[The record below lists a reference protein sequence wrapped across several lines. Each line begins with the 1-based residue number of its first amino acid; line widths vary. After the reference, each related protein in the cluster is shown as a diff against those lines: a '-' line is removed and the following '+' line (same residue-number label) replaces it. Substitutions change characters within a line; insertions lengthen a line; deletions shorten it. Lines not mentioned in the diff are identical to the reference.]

1 MTTTAIIWALVLL
14 LFGASGET
22 PDPEEHQR

>member
-22 PDPEEHQR
+22 PTGKNINR